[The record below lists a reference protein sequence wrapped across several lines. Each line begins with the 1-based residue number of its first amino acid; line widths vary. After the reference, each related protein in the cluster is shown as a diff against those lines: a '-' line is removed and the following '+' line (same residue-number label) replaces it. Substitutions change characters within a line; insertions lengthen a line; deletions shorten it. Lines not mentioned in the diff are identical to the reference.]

1 MYRAHLTAYSA
12 ALAVIHIYLNRYGLL
27 DDRIRAVHPAEKAGW
42 FLLPGWSAFAVIYYR
57 HQAAPFACLT
67 GFADGRR
74 RFVANMFT
82 ISGTHV
88 IIFFGLVWLFH
99 KFFQ

>member
-1 MYRAHLTAYSA
+1 MTKKLLHHSDSLDRAYLTANST

-42 FLLPGWSAFAVIYYR
+42 FFLPGGSAFAIIYHR

-67 GFADGRR
+67 GFANGRR
-74 RFVANMFT
+74 
-82 ISGTHV
+82 
-88 IIFFGLVWLFH
+88 
-99 KFFQ
+99 